1 MKAQERFR
9 RRYTCGQHV
18 SGRGRHKLI
27 HGEANIRNLSRQ
39 SSAQE
44 YAIGKGVITMLPGK
58 LGEPYTVLDEE
69 TFVVLEAKEED
80 LTPLS

>member
-1 MKAQERFR
+1 MR
-9 RRYTCGQHV
+9 
-18 SGRGRHKLI
+18 
-27 HGEANIRNLSRQ
+27 
-39 SSAQE
+39 
-44 YAIGKGVITMLPGK
+44 IGKGVNTMLPGN